1 MLEERVLLAHH
12 DLLMQQVQQW
22 IRSSD
27 FLQRRKRATGSRELS
42 TDLAC
47 SQQICL
53 VAMVPATVGWTR
65 CWSAPFTT
73 RPTGV
78 LFEYNL
84 PFPTVCLSVLPSFTI
99 HLSVFALYRR
109 SFD

>member
-1 MLEERVLLAHH
+1 M
-12 DLLMQQVQQW
+12 QQW

-53 VAMVPATVGWTR
+53 VAMLPATVGWTR
-65 CWSAPFTT
+65 FWSAPFTT

-78 LFEYNL
+78 LFEYIL

-99 HLSVFALYRR
+99 YLSLPYIFALLTNTLALYKHNTLYTLL
-109 SFD
+109 

>member
-1 MLEERVLLAHH
+1 
-12 DLLMQQVQQW
+12 MQQVQQW

-78 LFEYNL
+78 
-84 PFPTVCLSVLPSFTI
+84 PPTVRVYLAIPHRLLVCLALI
-99 HLSVFALYRR
+99 HHLSVFALYRR